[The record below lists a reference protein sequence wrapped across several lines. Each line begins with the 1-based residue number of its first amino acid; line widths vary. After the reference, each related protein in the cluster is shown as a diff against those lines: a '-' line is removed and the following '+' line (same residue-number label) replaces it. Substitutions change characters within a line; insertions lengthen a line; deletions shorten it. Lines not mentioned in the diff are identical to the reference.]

1 MNERASQYSVLG
13 QNENTDP
20 TKNYIQI
27 VILITKVVWL
37 AIPPVIEF
45 LVLRDINEHE
55 FWKASPFH

>member
-20 TKNYIQI
+20 TKNSIQI

-37 AIPPVIEF
+37 ATPPVIEF
-45 LVLRDINEHE
+45 LVLRDINEHD
-55 FWKASPFH
+55 F